1 MALQAYEG
9 AIHLEV
15 EKIKNDGG
23 RSWENLSFYH
33 KNLGLALYHQ
43 GDMERALEEYEK
55 AIKYNDMNA
64 DNYFNRGNVRLNE
77 ENFDLAHMD
86 FEAAIE
92 REDRNAKFYHAKGL
106 AYQAEAEKIARQPEP
121 DTELEADKI
130 NQAITFFQ
138 YSLQYCSTFI
148 SSMFHLGLMYRRT
161 EKFHEALQEFTKV
174 KELLPQDKTIYIQ
187 RGLVYQDMGNHQYAI
202 TDFDTA
208 LQIEPNYGLSWF
220 HMGVSKLKS
229 NRIRKTETY
238 DQDNKID
245 FKNLE

>member
-1 MALQAYEG
+1 MRFQLGVTQRRIANSQTDGTASREELLTKSIDNLKLACSLCPNEPTYSNNLGLSYFESEQFDLALQAYDG

-106 AYQAEAEKIARQPEP
+106 AYQAEAEKIAR
-121 DTELEADKI
+121 
-130 NQAITFFQ
+130 
-138 YSLQYCSTFI
+138 
-148 SSMFHLGLMYRRT
+148 
-161 EKFHEALQEFTKV
+161 
-174 KELLPQDKTIYIQ
+174 
-187 RGLVYQDMGNHQYAI
+187 
-202 TDFDTA
+202 
-208 LQIEPNYGLSWF
+208 
-220 HMGVSKLKS
+220 
-229 NRIRKTETY
+229 
-238 DQDNKID
+238 
-245 FKNLE
+245 